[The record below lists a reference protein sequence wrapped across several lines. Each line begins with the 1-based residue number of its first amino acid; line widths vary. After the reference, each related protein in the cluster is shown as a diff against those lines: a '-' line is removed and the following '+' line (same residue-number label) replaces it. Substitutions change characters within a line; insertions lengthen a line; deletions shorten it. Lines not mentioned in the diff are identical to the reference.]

1 MKRLKAKLRST
12 LKRSTTLDDSG
23 LSFDKELTF
32 RASAPRQSDGE
43 GLTFET
49 SAFNLFKVANLRYQL
64 S

>member
-32 RASAPRQSDGE
+32 RASAPRQNDGE